1 MTSPLELWDHDV
13 ATTTGTWSPV
23 VSIPE
28 IKRDFHYVFN
38 AEIDGR
44 DINGFIVEKTK
55 NRRHRFKVY
64 HDTDADGAFTK
75 SDKLIGKSK
84 LRRKHSKGDAG
95 ELLDGVV
102 DGHLEVDYIYQRYT
116 ASYRLARES
125 EEFSEPVPLEEDYY
139 IELPPPPIIHPCGY
153 ICESMLEERMVF
165 SADSRGNRQIVD
177 IVVDIQNLA

>member
-55 NRRHRFKVY
+55 NRRHRFMVY
-64 HDTDADGAFTK
+64 HDTDADRTFTK

-102 DGHLEVDYIYQRYT
+102 DGHLEIDYIYQRYT

-165 SADSRGNRQIVD
+165 STDSRGNRQIVV